1 MNRYPGLFITLEGG
15 EGAGKSTAA
24 KGLAELLRAEGH
36 EVLATR
42 EPGGTKGA
50 EAIRALLLGTET
62 PLHPLAQTMLH
73 FAARADHVETV
84 LRPALERG
92 AIVICDRF
100 YDSTMAYQG
109 YAQGVGVEVVDS
121 LIRLIDLVPDLSFF
135 LRVSEDV
142 AKARLVTRAGA
153 TDRYESMGEDFTA
166 KLMRGFEA
174 IAAKEPGRCL
184 WVNSS
189 GTPKEVVAQLRQL
202 IAERAGR

>member
-1 MNRYPGLFITLEGG
+1 VSRYPGLFITLEGG

-24 KGLAELLRAEGH
+24 KGLAALLRAEGH

-42 EPGGTKGA
+42 EPGGTPGA

-73 FAARADHVETV
+73 FAARADHVETI
-84 LRPALERG
+84 LRPALQRG
-92 AIVICDRF
+92 AIVICDRY

-109 YAQGVGVEVVDS
+109 YAQGVRVEKVES
-121 LIRLIDLVPDLSFF
+121 LIRLIDLIPDLSFF
-135 LRVSEDV
+135 LRVPEDV

-174 IAAKEPGRCL
+174 IAAREPERCL
-184 WVNSS
+184 WVDSS
-189 GTPKEVVAQLRQL
+189 GAPEAVVAGLRRL
-202 IAERAGR
+202 IAARAGR